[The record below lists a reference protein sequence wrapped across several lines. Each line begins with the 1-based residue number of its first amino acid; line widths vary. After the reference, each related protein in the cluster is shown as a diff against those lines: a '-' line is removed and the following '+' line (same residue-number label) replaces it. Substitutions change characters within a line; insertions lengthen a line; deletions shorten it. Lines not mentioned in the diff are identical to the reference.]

1 MHMCFKSWLYNSSML
16 QDEFDEED
24 EREED
29 CEASEPWSNS
39 HEDDIQYYFY
49 CWCIY
54 CVWCERQD

>member
-16 QDEFDEED
+16 RDEFDEED

-29 CEASEPWSNS
+29 CKASEVQSNS
-39 HEDDIQYYFY
+39 HEDNVQYYFY
-49 CWCIY
+49 CWCMY